1 MNKVLITFQTD
12 KEMYEALRKEAFL
25 KHVSKSEIIRQAC
38 MNYFE
43 STTAKQNKTQTELKN
58 TKEAKESENRT

>member
-1 MNKVLITFQTD
+1 MEKILITFQTD
-12 KEMYEALRKEAFL
+12 KEMYEALRKEAYL
-25 KHVSKSEIIRQAC
+25 QNASKSEIIRQAC

-58 TKEAKESENRT
+58 IKEKENG

>member
-1 MNKVLITFQTD
+1 MEKILITFQTD
-12 KEMYEALRKEAFL
+12 KEMYEALRKEAYL
-25 KHVSKSEIIRQAC
+25 QNASKSEIIRQAC